1 MTALADVVISLVELV
16 EAEANQLGSRLRG
29 WLVSLVLIGVAGI
42 LLLAGLG
49 WLVAAGYLQL
59 RVWLEPALAAG
70 VMGLV
75 TLGIAG
81 GMLWYLRL
89 RQ

>member
-1 MTALADVVISLVELV
+1 MTALADMVISLVELV

-59 RVWLEPALAAG
+59 RLWLEPALAAG

-81 GMLWYLRL
+81 GMLWYLML